1 MIEVPVIATIIAA
14 MVSAKFITSNLHNVL
29 CQVYF
34 KKMAFLKKKKTSL
47 YLEAAWYNEKSFNWV
62 TPWLPR

>member
-34 KKMAFLKKKKTSL
+34 KKMAFLKKKKK
-47 YLEAAWYNEKSFNWV
+47 NIIV
-62 TPWLPR
+62 PGGRMVQ